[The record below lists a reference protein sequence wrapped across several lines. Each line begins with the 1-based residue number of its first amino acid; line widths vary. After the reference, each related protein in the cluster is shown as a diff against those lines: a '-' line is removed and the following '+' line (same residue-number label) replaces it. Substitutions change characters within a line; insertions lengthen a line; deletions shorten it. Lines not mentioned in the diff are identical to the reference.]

1 MVTLCPPYQF
11 THFKLSCACMSLL
24 LFLLTTGLIA
34 SSETYI
40 FTISEDEEKEE
51 KGEEKRK

>member
-1 MVTLCPPYQF
+1 
-11 THFKLSCACMSLL
+11 MSLL